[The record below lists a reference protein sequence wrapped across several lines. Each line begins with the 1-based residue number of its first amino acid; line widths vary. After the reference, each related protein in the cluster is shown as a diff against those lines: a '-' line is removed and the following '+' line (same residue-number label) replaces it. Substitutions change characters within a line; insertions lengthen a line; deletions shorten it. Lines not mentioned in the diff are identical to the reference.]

1 MPWRPGVNRS
11 TLQSPYERPE
21 RFGSG
26 RPSICIDN
34 SHRVGKGDRQVHR
47 QVSSVTRLAAAAL
60 LVGLGGVGCR
70 GHGGSGTAQPAYQ
83 STVPSAE
90 QPSEVAQSAPTLAPT
105 PAPTPAPTDSPAPSP
120 MNAAAPTNAAAA
132 TPDPLDG
139 QLSNLDNL
147 LNGING
153 SLSGSDAGPASGE

>member
-47 QVSSVTRLAAAAL
+47 QVSSVPRLAAAAL
-60 LVGLGGVGCR
+60 LVGLAVVGCAR
-70 GHGGSGTAQPAYQ
+70 HGGSGTAQPADQ
-83 STVPSAE
+83 STVPAAA

-105 PAPTPAPTDSPAPSP
+105 PAPT
-120 MNAAAPTNAAAA
+120 A